1 MEPPRRSDDSVQLP
15 QHNLINFLA
24 IIIASLTLFLPL
36 WAIASYSV
44 SNSLSIPN
52 LKKLTPVEK

>member
-1 MEPPRRSDDSVQLP
+1 MEPPRRSNDSVQLP

-24 IIIASLTLFLPL
+24 MIIACLTLFLPL

-44 SNSLSIPN
+44 SDSLSIPRLKN
-52 LKKLTPVEK
+52 LAPAEK

>member
-1 MEPPRRSDDSVQLP
+1 MEPPRRSDDFVHIP

-24 IIIASLTLFLPL
+24 MIIAVLTVFLPL

-44 SNSLSIPN
+44 SDKLSIPH
-52 LKKLTPVEK
+52 LKNIAPVKK

>member
-24 IIIASLTLFLPL
+24 FIIASLTLFLPL

-44 SNSLSIPN
+44 SNSIAIPN

>member
-44 SNSLSIPN
+44 SNSIAIPN